1 MAVSTSDIKRRL
13 STQSGAA
20 GNSTASTP
28 AASIGKYMSTTDIT
42 NATVENLF
50 ANISAAEA
58 AAGKTVYRCIFIYN
72 SHGSQDMTNGKIW
85 IVSQTSGGGDISIG
99 LDPAGAVTYNQAGAQ
114 AAIPANDTTA
124 PSGVTFSTPTSEGD
138 ALSLGTIATGKCY
151 AVWFRLVVPVDVAA
165 LNLDNV
171 VYRVKGQ
178 SDP

>member
-1 MAVSTSDIKRRL
+1 MAVSPSDIKRRL

-28 AASIGKYMSTTDIT
+28 AASIGKYMSTTDLVD
-42 NATVENLF
+42 ATVENLF
-50 ANISAAEA
+50 INITAAEA
-58 AAGKTVYRCIFIYN
+58 AAGKTVYRCLFLYN
-72 SHGSQDMTNGKIW
+72 SHGSQSMTATKIW
-85 IVSQTSGGGDISIG
+85 VVSQTAGGGDISIG

-124 PSGVTFSTPTSEGD
+124 PSGVVFRTPTSEAD
-138 ALSLGTIATGKCY
+138 ALSIGTLASGKCY
-151 AVWFRLVVPVDVAA
+151 AVWFKLVVPIDVAA

-171 VYRVKGQ
+171 IFRVKGQ